1 MNDLYRLLIIVLVLA
16 VQHFLSTRNKSY
28 WGIILPLLYIATLVS
43 AQIFGI
49 IEWSILGLNLMAIV
63 GELFLLGSWVRGR
76 KDLSNKRKK
85 ELEKMKTQ
93 DIR

>member
-1 MNDLYRLLIIVLVLA
+1 MSKDGLRPARVFFSEN
-16 VQHFLSTRNKSY
+16 HKSY
-28 WGIILPLLYIATLVS
+28 WGIILPLLYLATLVF
-43 AQIFGI
+43 AQISGI
-49 IEWSILGLNLMAIV
+49 IEWSILGLILMAIV
-63 GELFLLGSWVRGR
+63 GELFLLGSWMTGR